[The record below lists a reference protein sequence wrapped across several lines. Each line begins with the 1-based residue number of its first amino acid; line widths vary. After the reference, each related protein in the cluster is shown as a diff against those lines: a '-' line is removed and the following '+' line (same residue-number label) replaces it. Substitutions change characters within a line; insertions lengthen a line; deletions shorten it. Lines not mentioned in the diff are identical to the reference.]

1 MSELDCWKFQLHTS
15 FTSCKH
21 YKNSSGVISYN
32 LTQLSLSRC
41 DCEHAQTMLNI
52 MSFKYASFY
61 DTLLTND
68 KIVLTGNHFLDCVIL
83 SNSELNLE
91 SGMLLE
97 KKHIIY

>member
-1 MSELDCWKFQLHTS
+1 
-15 FTSCKH
+15 
-21 YKNSSGVISYN
+21 
-32 LTQLSLSRC
+32 
-41 DCEHAQTMLNI
+41 MLNI

>member
-15 FTSCKH
+15 FTNCRYH
-21 YKNSSGVISYN
+21 KNSSGVISYN

-52 MSFKYASFY
+52 MSY
-61 DTLLTND
+61 
-68 KIVLTGNHFLDCVIL
+68 CVIL

-97 KKHIIY
+97 KKRIIY